1 MHDKACWT
9 TIGSRARIETPILI
23 RTSFGSRTSIPRR
36 IPALLLFLSLVAG
49 FGGLWPISNPAATA
63 TSAGTEAGSGAPG
76 RSEVALN
83 PEDVPPPAWAP
94 VPFLRPADFML
105 YMQQQHGWAKED
117 LDALFA
123 GYQANSQVIRLMD
136 PAAPGFKRSW
146 QAYRKR
152 FIEAKRIAYGKAFWD
167 ENASALE
174 RASRRF
180 GVPPYVVVGIIG
192 VESIYGRNTGNFPVL
207 EALSTLSFDYPR
219 RAAYFA
225 KELEHFLLWTR
236 EHGVDPTAVR
246 GSFAGAIGLPQFMPG
261 SIRRHAV
268 DFDGDGTVDLS
279 GSPADAIGS
288 VASFLRGHG
297 WDASSA
303 QALRKI
309 LSASAE
315 PKAKALLDAGWRPH
329 ASRQAIEDSGLR
341 FPADDSG
348 TNPGPEAQAQFRWAV
363 FELPNADAPSTWIA
377 TDHNFWVITRYN
389 QSPFY
394 AMAVLE
400 LGEAVRAERLHA
412 KVATRKPPS
421 SNKLKAQK
429 AARRNVSKT

>member
-63 TSAGTEAGSGAPG
+63 TSAATEAGSGASG

-180 GVPPYVVVGIIG
+180 GVPPYVVVGI
-192 VESIYGRNTGNFPVL
+192 SAWSP
-207 EALSTLSFDYPR
+207 S
-219 RAAYFA
+219 
-225 KELEHFLLWTR
+225 
-236 EHGVDPTAVR
+236 
-246 GSFAGAIGLPQFMPG
+246 M
-261 SIRRHAV
+261 
-268 DFDGDGTVDLS
+268 DGT
-279 GSPADAIGS
+279 
-288 VASFLRGHG
+288 
-297 WDASSA
+297 
-303 QALRKI
+303 
-309 LSASAE
+309 
-315 PKAKALLDAGWRPH
+315 
-329 ASRQAIEDSGLR
+329 
-341 FPADDSG
+341 
-348 TNPGPEAQAQFRWAV
+348 PETSQC
-363 FELPNADAPSTWIA
+363 S
-377 TDHNFWVITRYN
+377 
-389 QSPFY
+389 
-394 AMAVLE
+394 
-400 LGEAVRAERLHA
+400 
-412 KVATRKPPS
+412 KP
-421 SNKLKAQK
+421 
-429 AARRNVSKT
+429 